1 MKWTQQETGL
11 KQAQNVEFLFRW
23 EIFKLIPL
31 YVFFAIST
39 FIFVEYYLR
48 FFQQIN
54 SNWTQNWAHDRAQ
67 SYKAQWLKAID
78 ELSI

>member
-54 SNWTQNWAHDRAQ
+54 SNWTQKMYYISVYQNFLEKNHQD
-67 SYKAQWLKAID
+67 L
-78 ELSI
+78 